1 MEQIIYP
8 AKQLQTL
15 KEFYDMRVE
24 DIVKQTGAST
34 TTINNALQGKSS
46 VDLRK
51 FVAIADALNAD
62 VIITLKA
69 RDPRFHEHV
78 KTLLPDASASE

>member
-1 MEQIIYP
+1 MEHIVYP

-15 KEFYDMRVE
+15 KDFYDLKVE
-24 DIVKQTGAST
+24 DLVAKSGAST
-34 TTINNALQGKSS
+34 ATVNNALQGKSS

-51 FVAIADALNAD
+51 FVAIAAAVNAD

-69 RDPRFHEHV
+69 RDPRFHKHI
-78 KTLLPDASASE
+78 KTLLP